1 MDSSPAKEDRIVNMT
16 LFQILAALLM
26 LAAAIALVAAYRRYL
41 AAGSERRMRSMLET
55 VGVDSEVLSSA
66 DTNAIV
72 REIRQRCQT
81 CSAEDVCE
89 HWLTGKTA
97 GDNSF
102 CPNAKVFDELRKT
115 RGAPT

>member
-1 MDSSPAKEDRIVNMT
+1 VSIS

-26 LAAAIALVAAYRRYL
+26 LAAAVALVVAYRKYL

-55 VGVDSEVLSSA
+55 VGLDSKVLASA

-72 REIRQRCQT
+72 REIRQRCRS

-89 HWLTGKTA
+89 HWLAGKTA

-115 RGAPT
+115 RGAPS